1 LLKLHSLNIS
11 LCTSTVI
18 MGQMLSFPA
27 TETMTESGANKRVMY
42 AVTTMQGWRLD
53 MEDAHAV
60 VLDLEAANDKQNC
73 FFAVYDGHS
82 GSSVAK
88 FAGQNVHKRLVT
100 EETYKNE
107 DYEVALKKAFLGTD
121 EDLLAD
127 PAHARDTSG
136 CTAVA
141 ALLTHDD
148 KIYLANAGDSRA
160 VLGVKGEVKPLSF
173 DHKPTNGV
181 EKRRIMTAGGRVE
194 DGRVNGNLALSR
206 ALGDFPYKRNS
217 SLGPEAQMITAD
229 PDVTCHEITEED
241 EFLVLACDGIWDC
254 LYSQEIVDFVRYQ
267 VSKGKELKEIGEMIC
282 EHCLAPDTTGYSG
295 IGCDNMSVLIV
306 AITHGRSKKEW
317 YSWITQ
323 RVKKNYGYETPS
335 APRQLYAESRLMEF
349 RARRAEE
356 KSAAKRKASS
366 SSSSARTP
374 STNVQLTGHD
384 KESLGTLLDLLPRS
398 LHFFR
403 GFGQWLKAQTAH

>member
-1 LLKLHSLNIS
+1 
-11 LCTSTVI
+11 
-18 MGQMLSFPA
+18 
-27 TETMTESGANKRVMY
+27 
-42 AVTTMQGWRLD
+42 
-53 MEDAHAV
+53 
-60 VLDLEAANDKQNC
+60 
-73 FFAVYDGHS
+73 
-82 GSSVAK
+82 
-88 FAGQNVHKRLVT
+88 
-100 EETYKNE
+100 
-107 DYEVALKKAFLGTD
+107 LGTD

-127 PAHARDTSG
+127 PAYARDTSG

-148 KIYLANAGDSRA
+148 KIYVANAGDSRS
-160 VLGVKGEVKPLSF
+160 VLGVKGVVKPLSF
-173 DHKPTNGV
+173 DHKPTNEG
-181 EKRRIMTAGGRVE
+181 ERARIKIAGGRVE
-194 DGRVNGNLALSR
+194 DGRVNGNLSLSR
-206 ALGDFPYKRNS
+206 ALGDFSYKRNS

-229 PDVTCHEITEED
+229 PEVTCHEITEED

-323 RVKKNYGYETPS
+323 RVKKHYGYETPS
-335 APRQLYAESRLMEF
+335 APRQLYAESRLIEF

-366 SSSSARTP
+366 SSSARTP
-374 STNVQLTGHD
+374 STKVQLTGHD

-403 GFGQWLKAQTAH
+403 GFRQWLKAQTAH